1 MNNFISLISK
11 REKILLIAIF
21 FGAFV
26 VSIVETLSLGSIA
39 GFVMLISNPDILV
52 DKLPEGDL
60 KQYLSSLEIQLFIF
74 YFSII
79 IILLFLL
86 KNIFIL
92 GYSYFS
98 MWIERNI
105 LSNLSNKL
113 LLIYLNQP
121 YLFHIKNNPSKLT
134 NSIISETARSVA
146 FIFTYLNIIREIM
159 VLSFLFITTLFI
171 DYKLSILILFLMG
184 LASIIFMIIMK
195 NILAKLGIQSKF
207 YAETRLKNLSE
218 IFGIIKVIKLYN
230 ASQYFQKVFNHNN
243 LKKLKAENLHRFISL
258 IPRAFLEILAIITI
272 SVITYYFLYS
282 DYSINTIIPILTLLA
297 ILLIRAIPAFGII
310 NVSVSVLQY
319 HKESVKNIVNEFYKY
334 KIVEENSKKIKK
346 IEKDIES
353 IEIKNLFFSY
363 PNSKHYVLKNLNFI
377 LNKNEC
383 VGIIGGSGEGKSTLI
398 DLILGLFNPSKGE
411 VLVNNFKF
419 PLHQSY
425 VDKIGY
431 VPQDVYLTDDTIK
444 NNIALGIA
452 EDLIDEKKINKIIKV
467 LKLEQLVSESKYGL
481 NTLVGN
487 RGVKLSGGQ
496 RQRIG
501 IARAF
506 YKESQVIILDEAT
519 NALDLKTEKEIIS
532 YVINNKKDKIIII
545 INHRTD
551 MLKDCDK
558 IISIEKGGIVE
569 KK

>member
-1 MNNFISLISK
+1 M
-11 REKILLIAIF
+11 
-21 FGAFV
+21 
-26 VSIVETLSLGSIA
+26 
-39 GFVMLISNPDILV
+39 
-52 DKLPEGDL
+52 
-60 KQYLSSLEIQLFIF
+60 
-74 YFSII
+74 
-79 IILLFLL
+79 
-86 KNIFIL
+86 
-92 GYSYFS
+92 
-98 MWIERNI
+98 
-105 LSNLSNKL
+105 
-113 LLIYLNQP
+113 
-121 YLFHIKNNPSKLT
+121 
-134 NSIISETARSVA
+134 
-146 FIFTYLNIIREIM
+146 
-159 VLSFLFITTLFI
+159 
-171 DYKLSILILFLMG
+171 
-184 LASIIFMIIMK
+184 
-195 NILAKLGIQSKF
+195 
-207 YAETRLKNLSE
+207 
-218 IFGIIKVIKLYN
+218 
-230 ASQYFQKVFNHNN
+230 
-243 LKKLKAENLHRFISL
+243 
-258 IPRAFLEILAIITI
+258 
-272 SVITYYFLYS
+272 
-282 DYSINTIIPILTLLA
+282 
-297 ILLIRAIPAFGII
+297 
-310 NVSVSVLQY
+310 
-319 HKESVKNIVNEFYKY
+319 KNIVNEFYKY
-334 KIVEENSKKIKK
+334 KIIEDDSKKIKK

-363 PNSKHYVLKNLNFI
+363 PNSKHYVLRNLNFI

-398 DLILGLFNPSKGE
+398 DLVLGLFSPSKGE
-411 VLVNNFKF
+411 VLVNNLKF

-444 NNIALGIA
+444 NNIALGVA

-558 IISIEKGGIVE
+558 IISVEKGEIVE